1 MRRGVL
7 NAYNLHKK
15 TMLSKKFENFLLITK
30 FLNKSTR
37 VKTPTKLLARLKR
50 WELGRQASAS
60 NQTAVCRRGGG
71 FKKVINL
78 IGFNRH
84 MSRQGLNV
92 KRIPVLKKMSW

>member
-15 TMLSKKFENFLLITK
+15 TIMSKKCENFLLITK
-30 FLNKSTR
+30 FLNRSSR
-37 VKTPTKLLARLKR
+37 VNAPTKLLVRLKR
-50 WELGRQASAS
+50 WELGRQSSAS

-84 MSRQGLNV
+84 MARQGLNV

>member
-15 TMLSKKFENFLLITK
+15 TLLSKKCEHFLLIVK
-30 FLNKSTR
+30 FLKSSGR
-37 VKTPTKLLARLKR
+37 VNASTKLLAKLKR
-50 WELGRQASAS
+50 WELGRQESAS

-84 MSRQGLNV
+84 MARQGLNV